1 MAEDEVQ
8 DILDALDDIKGD
20 SSVPKNIKSKIDE
33 IISTL
38 KKTDLE
44 MSLRVDKA
52 QQELEEISA
61 DANLQP
67 FTRTQLWNIVS
78 LLETI
83 L

>member
-1 MAEDEVQ
+1 
-8 DILDALDDIKGD
+8 
-20 SSVPKNIKSKIDE
+20 
-33 IISTL
+33 
-38 KKTDLE
+38 